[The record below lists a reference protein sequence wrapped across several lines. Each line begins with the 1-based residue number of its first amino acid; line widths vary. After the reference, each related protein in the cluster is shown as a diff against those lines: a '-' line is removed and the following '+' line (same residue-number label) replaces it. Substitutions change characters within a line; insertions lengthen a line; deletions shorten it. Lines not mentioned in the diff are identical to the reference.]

1 MAGLKDYLKKRAQSR
16 LYKQWVEQ
24 SQLPGEEIPPELSDT
39 QSRASKTPEN
49 IGTKDAGVPSLTVK
63 GMINL
68 PIKYLIFMLLF
79 IAILLVALSVVT
91 TLLIAG
97 S

>member
-1 MAGLKDYLKKRAQSR
+1 MAGLKDYLKKRTQSK

-24 SQLPGEEIPPELSDT
+24 SQLPAEEIPPELSNA
-39 QSRASKTPEN
+39 QSRVPDSSEN
-49 IGTKDAGVPSLTVK
+49 IGPKNVDVPYLTRG
-63 GMINL
+63 GMITL
-68 PIKYLIFMLLF
+68 PVKYLILLF
-79 IAILLVALSVVT
+79 LLVAILLVALSVVT